1 MNILETI
8 IAQKKL
14 EVNAQKEAGLLAS
27 MKEQLHD
34 KLSLK
39 EALMQSSTGIIAE
52 FKRKSPSKGWLFPDA
67 DAMKIPAGYAK
78 AGATALSIL
87 TDESFFGGSI
97 TDLQQ
102 ARSLVKI
109 PVLRK
114 DFIIDSYQVQLAKA
128 AGADVILLIAAA
140 LSIDT
145 CKSLAKEA
153 HSLGLEVLLEIHEEA
168 EMEYIHPNVDIVG
181 INNRNLKTFVID
193 TGTSFRLGEQIPDSY
208 VKISESGISDP
219 KTVKELHAAGF
230 RGFLMGEAFMKEEE
244 PDKALAQFIAS
255 LK

>member
-52 FKRKSPSKGWLFPDA
+52 FKRKSPSKGWIFPDA

-181 INNRNLKTFVID
+181 INNRNLKTFVTD

>member
-8 IAQKKL
+8 VAQKRL
-14 EVNAQKEAGLLAS
+14 EVTIQKGTGLLAS

-39 EALMQSSTGIIAE
+39 ETLIQSPTGIIAE
-52 FKRKSPSKGWLFPDA
+52 FKRKSPSKGWIFPDA

-114 DFIIDSYQVQLAKA
+114 DFIIDSYQIQLAKA

-140 LSIDT
+140 LSIDA
-145 CKSLAKEA
+145 CKLLAKEA
-153 HSLGLEVLLEIHEEA
+153 YSLGLEVLLEIHEEA
-168 EMEYIHPNVDIVG
+168 ELEYIHPNVDIVG
-181 INNRNLKTFVID
+181 INNRNLKTFVTDIE
-193 TGTSFRLGEQIPDSY
+193 TSFRLGEQISDSY
-208 VKISESGISDP
+208 VKISESGISNP
-219 KTVKELHAAGF
+219 RTVKELRAAGF
-230 RGFLMGEAFMKEEE
+230 RGFLMGEAFMKEKE